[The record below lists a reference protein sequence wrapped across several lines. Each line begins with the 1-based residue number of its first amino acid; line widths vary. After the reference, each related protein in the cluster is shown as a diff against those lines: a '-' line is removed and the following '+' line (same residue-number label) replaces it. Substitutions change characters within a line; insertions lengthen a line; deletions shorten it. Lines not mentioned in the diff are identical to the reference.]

1 MQTRSPYRYCIT
13 CIKIYLQYYRDQ
25 MEKVRIELEQ
35 LVFSTDYQV
44 FCGIQIK
51 NYTKYELF
59 DPDIKTTLGSVML
72 PPRRIGPHEAGIVVS
87 RK

>member
-1 MQTRSPYRYCIT
+1 M
-13 CIKIYLQYYRDQ
+13 K
-25 MEKVRIELEQ
+25 KVRIELEQ

-51 NYTKYELF
+51 NYIKYELF
-59 DPDIKTTLGSVML
+59 APDIKTTHGSVML